1 MANLHLIFVRIF
13 CCLCILGFACFI
25 KGKSSAN
32 NFDLKVEQKH
42 TDEKLKLSYLCFRKD
57 NLPSHVFKYFTQKEN
72 KTDNLLY
79 VEDILNDLN
88 GTLKYYLSF
97 ATNEQIWG
105 VNDDQIVQSTIQLD
119 PYFQKN
125 SERFLREKTFFEI
138 NRRMSETRRLTEI
151 DKIKNKSTDQ
161 TSDKS
166 FLPTT
171 ETTMV
176 PKEGMTASPTTKESD
191 ATSLATYLLII
202 GAVFLVVTLLKKGI
216 S

>member
-1 MANLHLIFVRIF
+1 MKAKF
-13 CCLCILGFACFI
+13 
-25 KGKSSAN
+25 SAN
-32 NFDLKVEQKH
+32 NFDLKVEKKH

-105 VNDDQIVQSTIQLD
+105 VNDDQIVKSTIQLD

-125 SERFLREKTFFEI
+125 SESFLREKTFFEI
-138 NRRMSETRRLTEI
+138 NRRITESRKQAQV
-151 DKIKNKSTDQ
+151 DNKKNKSTNQ
-161 TSDKS
+161 ISEKR
-166 FLPTT
+166 FPPTT
-171 ETTMV
+171 ETSMV
-176 PKEGMTASPTTKESD
+176 ANESITPDSTTKESD

-202 GAVFLVVTLLKKGI
+202 GAVCLVVTGLKKAF

>member
-1 MANLHLIFVRIF
+1 M
-13 CCLCILGFACFI
+13 
-25 KGKSSAN
+25 
-32 NFDLKVEQKH
+32 Q
-42 TDEKLKLSYLCFRKD
+42 
-57 NLPSHVFKYFTQKEN
+57 YFTQKEN
-72 KTDNLLY
+72 KADNLLY
-79 VEDILNDLN
+79 VEDILNDWN

-151 DKIKNKSTDQ
+151 NKIKNKTTDQ
-161 TSDKS
+161 TSEKS

-176 PKEGMTASPTTKESD
+176 PNEEMIASPTTKESD
-191 ATSLATYLLII
+191 TTSLATYLLII

>member
-1 MANLHLIFVRIF
+1 MVLRHPTFIRIF
-13 CCLCILGFACFI
+13 ICLISGFASVL
-25 KGKSSAN
+25 KAN
-32 NFDLKVEQKH
+32 PTIPSIGYTGVQKN

-57 NLPSHVFKYFTQKEN
+57 NLPTHIFNYFTQNEN
-72 KTDNLLY
+72 KSDNLLY
-79 VEDILNDLN
+79 VEDILNDQN
-88 GTLKYYLSF
+88 GTLKYFLSF

-105 VNDDQIVQSTIQLD
+105 AEDDQIVQSTIQLD

-125 SERFLREKTFFEI
+125 SDRFLREKTFFDI
-138 NRRMSETRRLTEI
+138 NRRIAETRKLTGI
-151 DKIKNKSTDQ
+151 DKIKDKSTDQ
-161 TSDKS
+161 TSEKIFS
-166 FLPTT
+166 PTT

>member
-1 MANLHLIFVRIF
+1 MKAKF
-13 CCLCILGFACFI
+13 
-25 KGKSSAN
+25 SAN
-32 NFDLKVEQKH
+32 NFDLKVEKKH

-105 VNDDQIVQSTIQLD
+105 VNDDQIVKSTIQLD

-125 SERFLREKTFFEI
+125 SESFLREKTFFEI
-138 NRRMSETRRLTEI
+138 NRRITESRKQAQV
-151 DKIKNKSTDQ
+151 DNKKNKSTNQ
-161 TSDKS
+161 ISEKRFPT
-166 FLPTT
+166 TT
-171 ETTMV
+171 ETSMV
-176 PKEGMTASPTTKESD
+176 ANESITPDSTTKESD

-202 GAVFLVVTLLKKGI
+202 GALCLVITLLKKAL

>member
-1 MANLHLIFVRIF
+1 MVLRHPIFIRIF
-13 CCLCILGFACFI
+13 ICLISGFAI
-25 KGKSSAN
+25 VLKAN
-32 NFDLKVEQKH
+32 PTIPSIGNTGVQKN

-57 NLPSHVFKYFTQKEN
+57 NLPSHVFKYFSQKEN
-72 KTDNLLY
+72 KADNLLY

-105 VNDDQIVQSTIQLD
+105 VNDDQIVQSKIQLD

-138 NRRMSETRRLTEI
+138 NQRMTEARRLTGI
-151 DKIKNKSTDQ
+151 DKIKDKSTDQ
-161 TSDKS
+161 TTEKS
-166 FLPTT
+166 FSPTT

-176 PKEGMTASPTTKESD
+176 PNEGMTASPTTKESD

-202 GAVFLVVTLLKKGI
+202 GAVCLVVTLLKKGI